1 MTSQPNNPQPPDD
14 RSHTAP
20 ESSIEPAPES
30 APTGTPKSVASELFS
45 HGLLTYLNTDTPA
58 RQGERIGKLMATVEH
73 DALRATGVPPA
84 SSSSS
89 HSFRFP
95 IRTARGWLAL
105 AACITIATV
114 AVFIGIPGEQS
125 AQAVVQQS
133 IDAMRSTAGGDRRY
147 EIRLQRPS
155 DDALPSLPGAII
167 DTRSPNLLLLRSNSP
182 DGHEIIAGRD
192 GTGDW
197 CIRVDGGIERE
208 HPEQAWPKWSKVG
221 QESLLVDSVDRLLEE
236 LTKSYDLQKEGTAAL
251 DGKPGVSF
259 RHVVGTKKRVRSPG
273 GDHVEVWIDP
283 DSKAVERIEMRW
295 DTPRGA
301 APRED
306 KSPDAMNAHPG
317 GPRDGAPDAARPGA
331 PDRDINHDPNRDPMD
346 QRPPR
351 RDGFRPGGPRPD
363 GPGPNSPG
371 PGGRGPDALG
381 PDGDGPDRPDGP
393 DDRAP
398 EGRRPRK
405 GHELD
410 GPRPR
415 PEPRPDGPLPGG
427 PGGRPDGARRDA
439 GPDGP
444 RNGPGPGGGP
454 GPNGS
459 PGMPCERAGFGPPPR
474 GPGPGARPNPP
485 RKLVMQR
492 VDAPTFDAAWFTP
505 DAHKSKE

>member
-1 MTSQPNNPQPPDD
+1 MNSQPNNSQQPDD
-14 RSHTAP
+14 RSPAAF

-58 RQGERIGKLMATVEH
+58 RQGERIGKLMATIEH
-73 DALRATGVPPA
+73 DALRGASVPPA
-84 SSSSS
+84 SLSPS

-95 IRTARGWLAL
+95 VRTARGWLAL
-105 AACITIATV
+105 AACVTIATV

-133 IDAMRSTAGGDRRY
+133 IDAMRSTTGGDRRY
-147 EIRLQRPS
+147 EIRLQRPN

-167 DTRSPNLLLLRSNSP
+167 DTRSPNLLLLRSNAP

-197 CIRVDGGIERE
+197 CIRLDGGIERE
-208 HPEQAWPKWSKVG
+208 HPEVAWPKWAKVG
-221 QESLLVDSVDRLLEE
+221 EESLLVDSVDRLLEE
-236 LTKSYDLQKEGTAAL
+236 LTKSYDLQKEGTATL

-259 RHVVGTKKRVRSPG
+259 RHIVGAKKRVRSPG

-283 DSKAVERIEMRW
+283 DSKSVERIEMRW
-295 DTPRGA
+295 D
-301 APRED
+301 APTKPAPGED
-306 KSPDAMNAHPG
+306 KNPNTMNGLPG
-317 GPRDGAPDAARPGA
+317 VPRDGGPDAGRPGA
-331 PDRDINHDPNRDPMD
+331 PDRDPNRDPNRDPMD
-346 QRPPR
+346 QHPPR
-351 RDGFRPGGPRPD
+351 REGFRPGGPRPD
-363 GPGPNSPG
+363 GPGPNG
-371 PGGRGPDALG
+371 PGPDALG
-381 PDGDGPDRPDGP
+381 PDEDGPHGPVGPDGRRGP
-393 DDRAP
+393 DDRGP
-398 EGRRPRK
+398 EGRRPRP

-410 GPRPR
+410 GPHPR

-427 PGGRPDGARRDA
+427 PGGPGGRPDGPRRDA

-444 RNGPGPGGGP
+444 RNGPGPNAGPGGP
-454 GPNGS
+454 H
-459 PGMPCERAGFGPPPR
+459 ERGGFGPGPR

-505 DAHKSKE
+505 EAHKSKE